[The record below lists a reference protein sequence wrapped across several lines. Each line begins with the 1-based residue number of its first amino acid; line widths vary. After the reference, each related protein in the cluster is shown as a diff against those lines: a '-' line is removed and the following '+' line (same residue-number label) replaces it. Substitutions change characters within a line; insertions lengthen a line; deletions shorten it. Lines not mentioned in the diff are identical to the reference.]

1 MIQRFWILTRLVLR
15 DEQGAAAIEY
25 GLLAALVAVALFA
38 GAQALGLSLNLL
50 FESVSGFL
58 ETVQPIGGGTP

>member
-1 MIQRFWILTRLVLR
+1 MIKRFWMLTRLVLR

-38 GAQALGLSLNLL
+38 GAQLLGTSLGTL
-50 FESVSGFL
+50 FSNIATFL
-58 ETVQPIGGGTP
+58 TGVLPIG

>member
-25 GLLAALVAVALFA
+25 GLLAALIAVALFA
-38 GAQALGLSLNLL
+38 GAQLLGVSLNTL
-50 FESVSGFL
+50 FQSVSSFL
-58 ETVQPIGGGTP
+58 DTVQPLNGP